1 MTAMSIVDG
10 HLDAVL
16 RGDVA
21 SLPALLAPDFRMY
34 LNDELVADGRE
45 AAVARLLP
53 LQRALPKRSL
63 RVHERVAAGDR
74 VRQRWTLLAWPPDQI
89 ESASAPIRVDGASWT
104 VCRDGLVAE
113 LYQWFDVAAVRRQLA
128 KLPAPVPPCPAAFQ
142 RADER

>member
-1 MTAMSIVDG
+1 MTAISIVDG

-21 SLPALLAPDFRMY
+21 SLPALLTPDFRMY
-34 LNDELVADGRE
+34 LNDELVAEGRD

-53 LQRALPKRSL
+53 LQRALPRRSL

-74 VRQRWTLLAWPPDQI
+74 VRQRWTLDAWPPDQLA
-89 ESASAPIRVDGASWT
+89 SANAPIRIDGASWT

-113 LYQWFDVAAVRRQLA
+113 LYQWFDVAAVRRQLDR
-128 KLPAPVPPCPAAFQ
+128 LPAPLPPCPAAFQ
-142 RADER
+142 RAVAR